1 MEKEISHFWLGYFK
15 NEDDFDHFVE
25 EDESYYTEEENEDL
39 YVSKFAATQNIQWFD
54 YDFLEYGFEDENLGI
69 YEKFTDYSYADQW
82 IPVIEQKINELGL
95 ETPVNAIIFANKHTI
110 PNPVSVND
118 EEYAL
123 YYIGEIEY
131 SI

>member
-15 NEDDFDHFVE
+15 NEDDFNDFAE

-39 YVSKFAATQNIQWFD
+39 YVSKFGESQKIQWFD
-54 YDFLEYGFEDENLGI
+54 YDFMEYGFEDENLGI

-82 IPVIEQKINELGL
+82 LPIVEQKINELGL
-95 ETPVNAIIFANKHTI
+95 ETPVNAIIFANKHVI
-110 PNPVSVND
+110 PNPVSVNE

-131 SI
+131 NV

>member
-15 NEDDFDHFVE
+15 NEDEFDAFAE

-39 YVSKFAATQNIQWFD
+39 YVSKFAETQNIQWFD
-54 YDFLEYGFEDENLGI
+54 YDFLEYGFEDESLGI

-82 IPVIEQKINELGL
+82 LPVIEQKINELGL
-95 ETPVNAIIFANKHTI
+95 ETPVNAIIFANKHAI

-131 SI
+131 DI

>member
-15 NEDDFDHFVE
+15 NEDDFNDFAE
-25 EDESYYTEEENEDL
+25 EDESYYIEEENEDL
-39 YVSKFAATQNIQWFD
+39 YVSKFAESQKIQWFD

-82 IPVIEQKINELGL
+82 LPIVEQKINELGL
-95 ETPVNAIIFANKHTI
+95 ETPVNAIIFGTKNVI
-110 PNPVSVND
+110 PNPVSVNE

-131 SI
+131 NI

>member
-15 NEDDFDHFVE
+15 NEDAFNDFAE
-25 EDESYYTEEENEDL
+25 EDESYYTEEETEDL
-39 YVSKFAATQNIQWFD
+39 YVSKFAESQNIQWFD
-54 YDFLEYGFEDENLGI
+54 YDFMEYGFEDESLGI
-69 YEKFTDYSYADQW
+69 YEKFTYYSYADQW
-82 IPVIEQKINELGL
+82 LPVVEQKINELGL
-95 ETPVNAIIFANKHTI
+95 ETPVNAIIFANKHVI

-131 SI
+131 NI

>member
-15 NEDDFDHFVE
+15 NEDEFNDFAE
-25 EDESYYTEEENEDL
+25 EDERYYTEEENEDL
-39 YVSKFAATQNIQWFD
+39 YVSKFAESQHIQWFD
-54 YDFLEYGFEDENLGI
+54 YDFMEYGFEDENLGI

-82 IPVIEQKINELGL
+82 LPIVEQKINQLGL
-95 ETPVNAIIFANKHTI
+95 ETPVNAIIFANKHVI

-118 EEYAL
+118 EEFAL

-131 SI
+131 NV

>member
-15 NEDDFDHFVE
+15 NEEDFIDFAE
-25 EDESYYTEEENEDL
+25 EDERYYTEEENEDL
-39 YVSKFAATQNIQWFD
+39 YVSKFAETQQIQWFD
-54 YDFLEYGFEDENLGI
+54 YDFIEYGFEEESLGI

-82 IPVIEQKINELGL
+82 LPAVERKINELGL
-95 ETPVNAIIFANKHTI
+95 ETPVNAIIFASRHII
-110 PNPVSVND
+110 PKPVSVND

-131 SI
+131 EI

>member
-1 MEKEISHFWLGYFK
+1 MEKETSHFWLGYFK
-15 NEDDFDHFVE
+15 NEEDFYAFIE
-25 EDESYYTEEENEDL
+25 EDEAYYTEEENEDQ
-39 YVSKFAATQNIQWFD
+39 YVSKFAETQNIHWFD
-54 YDFLEYGFEDENLGI
+54 DDFLEYGFEDESLGI

-82 IPVIEQKINELGL
+82 LPAVEQKINELGL
-95 ETPVNAIIFANKHTI
+95 ETPVNAIILAKKYAI

-131 SI
+131 HI

>member
-15 NEDDFDHFVE
+15 NEDDFNDFVE
-25 EDESYYTEEENEDL
+25 EDESYYIEEENEDL
-39 YVSKFAATQNIQWFD
+39 YVSKFAESQKIQWFD

-82 IPVIEQKINELGL
+82 LPIVEQKINELGL
-95 ETPVNAIIFANKHTI
+95 ETPVNAIIFGTKNVI
-110 PNPVSVND
+110 PNPVSVNE

-131 SI
+131 NI

>member
-15 NEDDFDHFVE
+15 NEDDFNNFAE
-25 EDESYYTEEENEDL
+25 EDESYYIEEENEDL
-39 YVSKFAATQNIQWFD
+39 YVSKFAESQKIQWFD

-82 IPVIEQKINELGL
+82 LPIVEQKINELGL
-95 ETPVNAIIFANKHTI
+95 ETPVNAIIFGTKNVI
-110 PNPVSVND
+110 PNPVSVNE

-131 SI
+131 NI

>member
-15 NEDDFDHFVE
+15 NEDEFNDFAE
-25 EDESYYTEEENEDL
+25 EDERYYTEEENEDL
-39 YVSKFAATQNIQWFD
+39 YVSKFAESQNIQWFD
-54 YDFLEYGFEDENLGI
+54 YDFMEYGFEDESLGI

-82 IPVIEQKINELGL
+82 LPIVEQKINQLGL
-95 ETPVNAIIFANKHTI
+95 ETPVNAIIFANKHVI

-118 EEYAL
+118 EEFAL

-131 SI
+131 NV

>member
-15 NEDDFDHFVE
+15 NEDDFNDFAE
-25 EDESYYTEEENEDL
+25 EDESYYIEEENEDL
-39 YVSKFAATQNIQWFD
+39 YVSKFAESQKIQWFD

-82 IPVIEQKINELGL
+82 LPIVEQKINELGL
-95 ETPVNAIIFANKHTI
+95 ETPVNSIIFGTKNVI
-110 PNPVSVND
+110 PNPVSVNE

-131 SI
+131 NI

>member
-15 NEDDFDHFVE
+15 NEDDFNDFVE
-25 EDESYYTEEENEDL
+25 EDESYYIEEENEDL
-39 YVSKFAATQNIQWFD
+39 YVSKFAESQKIQWFD

-82 IPVIEQKINELGL
+82 LPIVEQKINELGL
-95 ETPVNAIIFANKHTI
+95 KTPVNAIIFGTKNVI
-110 PNPVSVND
+110 PNPVSVNE

-131 SI
+131 NI

>member
-1 MEKEISHFWLGYFK
+1 MGYFK
-15 NEDDFDHFVE
+15 NEDEFDAFAE

-39 YVSKFAATQNIQWFD
+39 YVSKFAETQNIQWFD

-82 IPVIEQKINELGL
+82 LPVIEQKINELGL
-95 ETPVNAIIFANKHTI
+95 ETPVNAIIFANKHAI

-131 SI
+131 DI

>member
-15 NEDDFDHFVE
+15 NEDDFDNFVE
-25 EDESYYTEEENEDL
+25 EDESYYIEEENEDL
-39 YVSKFAATQNIQWFD
+39 YVSKFAETQNIQWFD

-82 IPVIEQKINELGL
+82 LPVIEQKINELGL
-95 ETPVNAIIFANKHTI
+95 ETPVNAIIFANKHAI

-131 SI
+131 DI

>member
-15 NEDDFDHFVE
+15 NEDDFNDFAE

-39 YVSKFAATQNIQWFD
+39 YVSKFAKSQKIQWFD
-54 YDFLEYGFEDENLGI
+54 YDFLEYGFEDESLGI

-82 IPVIEQKINELGL
+82 LPIVEQKINELGL
-95 ETPVNAIIFANKHTI
+95 ETPVNAIIFANKHAI
-110 PNPVSVND
+110 PNPVSVNE

-123 YYIGEIEY
+123 YYIGEIAY
-131 SI
+131 NI

>member
-15 NEDDFDHFVE
+15 NEEDFNGFAE

-39 YVSKFAATQNIQWFD
+39 YVSKFAESQKIQWFD
-54 YDFLEYGFEDENLGI
+54 YDFLEYGFEDESLGI

-82 IPVIEQKINELGL
+82 LPIVERKINELGL
-95 ETPVNAIIFANKHTI
+95 ETPVNAIIFANKHAV
-110 PNPVSVND
+110 PNPVSVNE

-123 YYIGEIEY
+123 YYIGEIDY
-131 SI
+131 NI